1 MRRWAFLFRPG
12 WLALALVVV
21 AFAYLCFTVLA
32 PWQLGK
38 NTRTS
43 RENNQIAAS
52 LTADPVP
59 VTSLLSQSDS
69 AQWRRVTAT
78 GHYVAGATV
87 LARLRVV
94 DGEPAFEVL
103 TPFVIDRGPTIL
115 VDRGYARPLEG
126 SRVPPIPP
134 PPSTPVTITARLR
147 DSEPRADGK
156 NPITEDGMTQVY
168 SINTPQVG
176 ELTGTRL
183 ADSYLQL
190 VESQPG
196 GLDRGQPGP
205 EDLGLSGLDVV
216 RHPPEAHRRR
226 SQVDDRERR
235 LWVAIARLPDA
246 PRVDQRRRRQL
257 DPASSLGDLLAFLG
271 ENSGEVRVPE
281 EAEAAPELH
290 QDLERL
296 EVVKDVF
303 PEVRLAR
310 ATVHVAVRAQ
320 PPVLG

>member
-43 RENNQIAAS
+43 RENNQIATS

-103 TPFVIDRGPTIL
+103 TPFVIDAGPTIL
-115 VDRGYARPLEG
+115 VDRGYAKTIGGLAGAAHSAATVRRL
-126 SRVPPIPP
+126 SRSRRGCGIPSRAP
-134 PPSTPVTITARLR
+134 TAR
-147 DSEPRADGK
+147 
-156 NPITEDGMTQVY
+156 I
-168 SINTPQVG
+168 
-176 ELTGTRL
+176 
-183 ADSYLQL
+183 
-190 VESQPG
+190 
-196 GLDRGQPGP
+196 
-205 EDLGLSGLDVV
+205 
-216 RHPPEAHRRR
+216 R
-226 SQVDDRERR
+226 S
-235 LWVAIARLPDA
+235 P
-246 PRVDQRRRRQL
+246 
-257 DPASSLGDLLAFLG
+257 
-271 ENSGEVRVPE
+271 
-281 EAEAAPELH
+281 
-290 QDLERL
+290 
-296 EVVKDVF
+296 K
-303 PEVRLAR
+303 
-310 ATVHVAVRAQ
+310 TV
-320 PPVLG
+320 